1 MLPDGIGLEL
11 DPEAAAK
18 RGAEAGKQLKDFLP
32 NPPGQGGTI
41 SARLNPLEDLEV
53 KPKAKKPR
61 HEIIGE
67 FNALAAGTEPLG
79 RNDGKWVI
87 GTSDNDLWFPYS
99 TGADSTGEWWRSG
112 VTPSSA
118 HAVIQ
123 YTNLDPGYR
132 RTLINR
138 LNGRIYSDKRKSYAF
153 KSFLRHLK
161 DVD

>member
-99 TGADSTGEWWRSG
+99 TGAVVAVRSYPLICTRCNP
-112 VTPSSA
+112 V
-118 HAVIQ
+118 HK
-123 YTNLDPGYR
+123 PGSW
-132 RTLINR
+132 LQEDINQPAQWQD
-138 LNGRIYSDKRKSYAF
+138 IF
-153 KSFLRHLK
+153 
-161 DVD
+161 